1 MLKSFQF
8 KSEKEGKFVE
18 AELAKQRII
27 QLRAVQDK
35 KRIKDAKERH
45 IQEREEL
52 ESVQKE
58 ELNKFNEEMDKQ
70 FYELSNRFQ
79 EMQNQL
85 ETAHEEEIQKCQEEF
100 EKKNSGA
107 IAKPS
112 SELINANKR
121 LELFVKKQE

>member
-85 ETAHEEEIQKCQEEF
+85 ETAHEEEIQKYQEEF